1 MIAYRIE
8 VASATEHRFA
18 VTLTVPAPSAQTRL
32 SLPVWIPGSY
42 LVREFGRHLSRL
54 TAHQGQRALTLTQL
68 DKTTWQVD
76 CTGQAALTVRYEVYA
91 FDASVRTAFLD
102 DRRGFF
108 NPTSLCLS
116 VQGRE
121 HEAHSIELARLPKGW
136 AVATAMTPSGKLRW
150 QSADYDELIDH
161 PFELGAFWR
170 GEFVANGVAH
180 EFVVAGAWPGFDGE
194 RLLADT
200 QKICATQIS
209 FWHGRKKP
217 PFSRYVFML
226 YATEDGYGGLEHRA
240 STALIANR
248 RDLPRRDQIGLND
261 GYVKLL
267 GLISHEYFHTWN
279 VKRLKPAEFVP
290 YELSR
295 ENYTELLWFF
305 EGFTSYYDDLF
316 LLRAG
321 LIDAPRYLKL
331 LAQTWNGVRNTPG
344 RHVQSVAE
352 SSFDAWVKYYRI
364 DENSP
369 NATISYYT
377 KGALVALLL
386 DLRLRQAGVTGGL
399 DLVMRSLW
407 ARCKGGAL
415 TEADVLAEVAAVA
428 GAGLAQELASWVH
441 GRGDLPLEPALKA
454 AAVQVGREEAGF
466 SASLGLKLTES
477 VLTGV
482 QVKSVLAGSAAAAAG
497 VSAGDEIL
505 AVNGWRVR
513 RLDEASQW
521 LQAGEGFDLTLCRQ
535 QRLATLRVE
544 RGVDPALTQSLT
556 LGLEAQAAAAAKALR
571 QSWIKA

>member
-18 VTLTVPAPSAQTRL
+18 VTLTVPAPEAQTWL
-32 SLPVWIPGSY
+32 TLPVWIPGSY

-54 TAHQGQRALTLTQL
+54 SARQGSREVGLTQV
-68 DKTTWQVD
+68 DKTTWVAE
-76 CTGQAALTVRYEVYA
+76 CSGKTALTLSYEVYA
-91 FDASVRTAFLD
+91 FDPSVRTAYLD

-116 VQGRE
+116 VMGRE
-121 HEAHSIELARLPKGW
+121 QQPHQVEIARLPKGW
-136 AVATAMTPSGKLRW
+136 DVATGMTSTGKLRW

-170 GEFVANGVAH
+170 GEFVANGVPH

-217 PFSRYVFML
+217 PFGRYVFML

-240 STALIANR
+240 STALITNR
-248 RDLPRRDQIGLND
+248 RDLPRQGQPGLND

-290 YELSR
+290 YDLSQ

-305 EGFTSYYDDLF
+305 EGFTSYYDDLL
-316 LLRAG
+316 LLRSG

-331 LAQTWNGVRNTPG
+331 VAQTWNGVRSTPG

-386 DLRLRQAGVTGGL
+386 DLRLRQAGLGSL
-399 DLVMRSLW
+399 DDLMRGLW
-407 ARCKGGAL
+407 ARCHGGAVA
-415 TEADVLAEVAAVA
+415 EIDILAEVDALG
-428 GAGLAQELASWVH
+428 GAGLAQEVHAWVH

-454 AAVQVGREEAGF
+454 AGIQVGREAAGF
-466 SASLGLKLTES
+466 SASLGLKLSES
-477 VLTGV
+477 AVTGV
-482 QVKSVLAGSAAAAAG
+482 HVKSVLAGGAAAAAG
-497 VSAGDEIL
+497 VSAGDELL

-513 RLDEASQW
+513 RLDDAAQW
-521 LQAGEGFDLTLCRQ
+521 LQAGQDFELTLARQ
-535 QRLATLRVE
+535 QRLATVKVQ
-544 RGVDPALTQSLT
+544 RGGDAALSDNLT
-556 LGLEAQAAAAAKALR
+556 LSLEASPAAAAKGLR
-571 QSWIKA
+571 QAWLKA